1 MAIAPLDSVALEQ
14 RLRLRPF
21 DARYAPRIAGWVS
34 DETELFQL
42 APRTPPPL
50 TAMKVLGWK
59 RPGRRAYVVTASEE
73 AAPVGYGEVNLLDQ
87 RRREF
92 WLGHL
97 VVDPG
102 QRGRGIGTAMVRL
115 LIEEAIRT
123 MGARRVSLVVFPA
136 NASAIRCYRAAG
148 MRDVCH
154 EYHVFLSRRRQAML
168 LRMAV
173 DA

>member
-1 MAIAPLDSVALEQ
+1 MAIAPLDSAALEQ

-21 DARYAPRIAGWVS
+21 DARYARHVASWVA
-34 DETELFQL
+34 DEMELFQL

-50 TAMKVLGWK
+50 TPMKVLGWK
-59 RPGRRAYVVTASEE
+59 RPGRTAYMITADREE
-73 AAPVGYGEVNLLDQ
+73 APLGYGEINLLDQ

-97 VVDPG
+97 IVDPL

-115 LIEEAIRT
+115 LIEEAVRSL
-123 MGARRVSLVVFPA
+123 GARRVSLVVFPA
-136 NASAIRCYRAAG
+136 NEAAIRCYRAAG

-154 EYHVFLSRRRQAML
+154 EYHVFLSRRRQALL
-168 LRMAV
+168 LRMAI